1 MAGSAAERPDKRPA
15 TLLVVEDERMVRE
28 VVSAILER
36 AGYRVVACNGGE
48 AAIRAMTERAGGI
61 DAVLL
66 DMELPGMH
74 GEEVLR
80 RLREMKPDLPIVL
93 TSGHDK
99 ERYTRQLIVE
109 PKVAFVQK
117 PYQPKDL
124 AELLRVLLEE

>member
-1 MAGSAAERPDKRPA
+1 
-15 TLLVVEDERMVRE
+15 MVRE
-28 VVSAILER
+28 VVAAILER

-48 AAIRAMTERAGGI
+48 AAIRAMSDATNPI

-80 RLREMKPDLPIVL
+80 RLRELRPDLPVVL
-93 TSGHDK
+93 TSGHNR

-124 AELLRVLLEE
+124 AELLRVLLDR